1 MKFYVCPVC
10 GNVIYMMNGDVSRVR
25 CCGKEMALLVPNT
38 VDASHEKH
46 VPLCNVSQNKIEVEV
61 GEVMHPMES
70 DHYIMWIA
78 VVKGENVEIVHFNP
92 GDEPKWTFDYTEGSI
107 VYAYCN
113 KHGLWKKE
121 IQFLEIR
128 KRQ

>member
-10 GNVIYMMNGDVSRVR
+10 GNVIYMMNGDVSRVK

-78 VVKGENVEIVHFNP
+78 VVKDKNVEIVHFNP

-121 IQFLEIR
+121 I
-128 KRQ
+128 